1 MKFLTTIIIFL
12 SLVISS
18 EAFSQSALGKEKKKK
33 KKKGEKEQ
41 ISSVDKSDQQKCE
54 RLFMEAEKAKV
65 TEDWETAIKNYK
77 EVLAIDDK
85 NANAHFQLAQIYTG
99 TAKLVD
105 SEKEANE
112 AVRLDPVNKW
122 YLEML
127 ASVYMNQGKAKE
139 ATEVFKTLI
148 SKFSNN
154 PEYYLNLGF
163 LQSKAGQYDAA
174 IKTYEQF
181 EKNFGLDENVV
192 MEKKNLFLRM
202 NKFNEAV
209 NEIHKL
215 VDEFPGEIDYL
226 MMEADLYR
234 ANRMKEKATEL
245 YKKIL
250 EKEPDNAQAS
260 LALADLGMQSGN
272 EQQSLESIKKVF
284 ANEKVDV
291 DTKIKI
297 LYPYLQYWEI
307 QKDKKQEAF
316 DLAEILTNTHPN
328 EAKAFAIKGDL
339 YYLDTQTDK
348 ALDAYQKSLLLNK
361 DVFQVWQQVMVLY
374 NQKKDWISLDK
385 TCNEAME
392 LFPNQS
398 LIYLFKGGAEVQN
411 KEYEKALKSFS
422 RGEKMS
428 GDNDKVRAQFWANLG
443 DVYHNLNKVTESDSA
458 YERSLKLDPENSY
471 VLNNYSYYLSL
482 RKENLEKAKQMSAYS
497 NKLEPDNSSFL
508 DTYSW
513 ILFQLNDFT
522 GAKEWQEK
530 AMKAGGDKSG
540 TILEHYGDIL
550 SQLGNKEEAINYWKQ
565 AKELGTDSST
575 LDKKI
580 SEGKYL
586 E

>member
-1 MKFLTTIIIFL
+1 MKFFSTILIFL
-12 SLVISS
+12 SLVISC
-18 EAFSQSALGKEKKKK
+18 EAFSQPAEKEKKKK
-33 KKKGEKEQ
+33 KKKGDKEQ
-41 ISSVDKSDQQKCE
+41 VSTLDKADQQKVE

-99 TAKLVD
+99 LSKLAD
-105 SEKEANE
+105 AEQEATE
-112 AVRLDPVNKW
+112 ATRLDPDNKW

-127 ASVYMNQGKAKE
+127 ASVYMSQGKGKE
-139 ATEVFKTLI
+139 ATDVFKTLI
-148 SKFSNN
+148 SKFQNN

-163 LQSKAGQYDAA
+163 LQSKTGQFEAA

-192 MEKKNLFLRM
+192 MEKKNLFLRL
-202 NKFNEAV
+202 NKFNDAV
-209 NEIHKL
+209 NEIQKL
-215 VDEFPGEIDYL
+215 VDEFPGETDYL
-226 MMEADLYR
+226 MMKADLYR

-245 YKKIL
+245 YKKVL

-297 LYPYLQYWEI
+297 LFPYLQYWDM
-307 QKDKKQEAF
+307 QKDKKQDAF
-316 DLAEILTNTHPN
+316 DLAEILTTTHPD
-328 EAKAFAIKGDL
+328 EAKGFAIKADL
-339 YYLDTQTDK
+339 YYLDNQNDK
-348 ALDAYQKSLLLNK
+348 ALEAYLKSLSLNK
-361 DVFQVWQQVMVLY
+361 DVFQVWQQVMLLY
-374 NQKKDWISLDK
+374 NQKRDWINLDK
-385 TCNEAME
+385 TCNNAME
-392 LFPNQS
+392 LFPNQAI
-398 LIYLFKGGAEVQN
+398 IYLFKGGAEMQN
-411 KEYEKALKSFS
+411 KELEKAVKSFS

-428 GDNDKVRAQFWANLG
+428 GDNDKVRAQFLANLG
-443 DVYHNLNKVTESDSA
+443 DVYHELGKVTESDTA
-458 YERSLKLDPENSY
+458 YDRSLKLDAENSY
-471 VLNNYSYYLSL
+471 VLNNYSYYLSI
-482 RKENLEKAKQMSAYS
+482 RKANLEKAKQMSAYA

-508 DTYSW
+508 DTYAW

-550 SQLGNKEEAINYWKQ
+550 FQLGNKEEALKYWKQ
-565 AKELGTDSST
+565 AKDLGTDSST
-575 LDKKI
+575 IDKKI
-580 SEGKYL
+580 SEGKYI